1 MGKRNWL
8 VIVII
13 PVVSFLLA
21 SCGNLPLSKTPNTNT
36 SPLVPVNSNE
46 KIFMLK
52 KEDISSVTIST
63 GVNDPVS
70 GVINA
75 ETDIYNLVNLLNK
88 VTHLTGNAT
97 ADYYRLVKLNMKDGT
112 VRVLEFGGNGQF
124 FKVLDSGVFFKLE
137 PPENHKIFNKL
148 IDRVEKEYQ
157 LKH

>member
-1 MGKRNWL
+1 
-8 VIVII
+8 
-13 PVVSFLLA
+13 
-21 SCGNLPLSKTPNTNT
+21 
-36 SPLVPVNSNE
+36 
-46 KIFMLK
+46 MLK